1 MSMATFKL
9 KSVDQATLADLIS
22 QPQTR
27 AGTSKGAE
35 LIQEFKATG
44 DVAATV
50 SFPSTKER
58 NSVSISAT
66 NWSRSQGVKVWVRK
80 LGGGQGTELLLIDL
94 DKADAATK
102 RAYETRPRP
111 GRRPA
116 KRA

>member
-1 MSMATFKL
+1 MATFKL
-9 KSVDQATLADLIS
+9 KSVDQETLANLIS

-27 AGTSKGAE
+27 AGSSKGAE
-35 LIQEFKATG
+35 LIQEFKASG

-66 NWSRSQGVKVWVRK
+66 NWCRSQGVKVWVRK
-80 LGGGQGTELLLIDL
+80 LGGGQGTDLLLIDL
-94 DKADAATK
+94 DKADATTK